1 MTKQINE
8 WKSKYGRV
16 LRMALEGQDVYF
28 RTLTCREMQYL
39 KGKEETAIKV
49 VPDLVILNNVKLK
62 AAGSKYRLSEYVLEK
77 SIITDGDDLQKAAI
91 ENRLKIRKDFTLSL
105 IKNICSVF
113 VSYTPDQLMDKTTS
127 QLMEI
132 VAMAEA
138 VTGRHI
144 IETGDEPKKPP
155 TAMPTMREG
164 TAWEDQRQHHQE
176 LMDESVNALNKKIGK
191 KVPTVAEAKGN
202 NSELGDLQ
210 KQMKELESFSNSAA

>member
-1 MTKQINE
+1 
-8 WKSKYGRV
+8 
-16 LRMALEGQDVYF
+16 
-28 RTLTCREMQYL
+28 
-39 KGKEETAIKV
+39 
-49 VPDLVILNNVKLK
+49 
-62 AAGSKYRLSEYVLEK
+62 LSEYVLEK